1 MQFSP
6 HRLIPPSL
14 PPPHPLQ
21 RFPRRATLR
30 RMRINVHVLEGYHQA
45 QQASLL
51 MALLSSATARLAG
64 LMSLTVGWDSEYSVR
79 ARLTD

>member
-1 MQFSP
+1 
-6 HRLIPPSL
+6 
-14 PPPHPLQ
+14 
-21 RFPRRATLR
+21 
-30 RMRINVHVLEGYHQA
+30 MRINVHVLEGYHQA